1 MQALR
6 KGDKFSE
13 RLKFCRA
20 LGSRSVHRAITAKAN
35 TAAAGLDGSCDVL
48 KLPARKLMGC
58 HMRKLAD
65 YTLGVVI
72 VLVHLVIMS
81 WQNERPGLGVGT
93 IR

>member
-1 MQALR
+1 
-6 KGDKFSE
+6 
-13 RLKFCRA
+13 
-20 LGSRSVHRAITAKAN
+20 
-35 TAAAGLDGSCDVL
+35 
-48 KLPARKLMGC
+48 
-58 HMRKLAD
+58 MRKLAD